1 MHCVDF
7 TDDAPT
13 MPRHVIT
20 RTLNRDRDHFIA
32 LRIGL
37 NSG

>member
-7 TDDAPT
+7 KDGSPS
-13 MPRHVIT
+13 MQRHVIT

-37 NSG
+37 NRG